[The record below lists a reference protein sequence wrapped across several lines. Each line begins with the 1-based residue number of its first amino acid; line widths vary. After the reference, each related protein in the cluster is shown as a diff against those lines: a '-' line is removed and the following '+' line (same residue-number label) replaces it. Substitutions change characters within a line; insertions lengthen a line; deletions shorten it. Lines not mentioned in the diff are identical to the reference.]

1 MNTQTQNQD
10 YAATVLRLALGTMFI
25 AHGLWKVLAL
35 GLPTTAGYFASQ
47 GFPGWTAYLVVAG
60 EVGGG
65 ALLILGVQTR
75 IVALALLPILL
86 GALKV
91 HLPNGFVFSYPNGGW
106 EYPAFLIVA
115 SGVQALLGDGAYA
128 LGRVFNGNARLATAR
143 S

>member
-1 MNTQTQNQD
+1 MNHQSHD

-25 AHGLWKVLAL
+25 AHGLWKVLTL
-35 GLPTTAGYFASQ
+35 GMATTAGFFASQ
-47 GFPGWTAYLVVAG
+47 GFPEWTAYAVVAA

-75 IVALALLPILL
+75 LVALLTLPILL

-115 SGVQALLGDGAYA
+115 SGIQALLGDGAFA
-128 LGRVFNGNARLATAR
+128 LGNVFTGRARLAHA
-143 S
+143 